1 MHPYVHCSTVYYKTG
16 KTTQIPIKTG
26 KQPKYPSRQ
35 GNNLNIHQQM
45 NGLRCGTYTQWI
57 LLSQKKNKIM
67 PFAATRMDLEIPF
80 FLGRTCSIWRSQTR
94 GQIRAAAAG
103 YTTAIVTW
111 DLSRVCDLNHSSQQH
126 RILNLL
132 REARD

>member
-1 MHPYVHCSTVYYKTG
+1 MVHIHNGYYLAK
-16 KTTQIPIKTG
+16 
-26 KQPKYPSRQ
+26 
-35 GNNLNIHQQM
+35 
-45 NGLRCGTYTQWI
+45 
-57 LLSQKKNKIM
+57 KKNKIM

-126 RILNLL
+126 RILNVL